1 MNSSFQKLRLIYFL
15 GSFFLL
21 LYLTARSIL
30 VPFVYDEA
38 ATFFIYILPGEFIPF
53 NSYWDANNH
62 LLNSFL
68 GIVSS
73 YFFGNSEWA
82 LRLPNV
88 LFFIFSIVFL
98 FQLHKFFENKIV
110 WFCMAL
116 SILFSH
122 NLIEYSAYCRGYGM
136 AISSLIASVYFL
148 LEFLRHSN
156 TRSLIGFNLFSFL
169 ALAANFTLLNVMLIA
184 SVTLIMRSIYE
195 RKFAVNIIAG
205 LLLNVIFIAL
215 TVWIATELKKRGLL
229 YYGSQE
235 GFYKVTL
242 TSLSNLIY
250 GSTTKTLPVVFI
262 VLSLL
267 ACIVCIVK
275 FKKFQ
280 LKNAISKPATIAAFL
295 FFGSML
301 VVISLNLLLN
311 VNYPED
317 RTALYL
323 YPLFILFLFF
333 SIDLFSVKKIAKT
346 SAAVILFL
354 VATHFFTQTNFAY
367 STYWRQERV
376 PETFYSHIADEWKG
390 REHEV
395 FISAYRMKGYIWN
408 YYTFRNKQKLNEI
421 YHQNF
426 PSPKADYMIIE
437 ENNYNKYPGVVK
449 NYTEVFFDKHNH
461 IRLLKN
467 RGTLNYQLFFDSVV
481 TEPKTIIYPYVDL
494 LDLKIYNDSIQN
506 AASEFEC
513 ELSTDKLSYI
523 DFVFK
528 AMKGNETLSEAV
540 CRIQWQR
547 EKWINP
553 DNKIKNRIFLENVTS
568 ADRYVLFINGREG
581 ESYKL
586 SNLKIKVFSF

>member
-1 MNSSFQKLRLIYFL
+1 
-15 GSFFLL
+15 
-21 LYLTARSIL
+21 
-30 VPFVYDEA
+30 
-38 ATFFIYILPGEFIPF
+38 
-53 NSYWDANNH
+53 
-62 LLNSFL
+62 
-68 GIVSS
+68 
-73 YFFGNSEWA
+73 
-82 LRLPNV
+82 
-88 LFFIFSIVFL
+88 
-98 FQLHKFFENKIV
+98 
-110 WFCMAL
+110 
-116 SILFSH
+116 
-122 NLIEYSAYCRGYGM
+122 M

-333 SIDLFSVKKIAKT
+333 QLIC
-346 SAAVILFL
+346 
-354 VATHFFTQTNFAY
+354 
-367 STYWRQERV
+367 
-376 PETFYSHIADEWKG
+376 
-390 REHEV
+390 
-395 FISAYRMKGYIWN
+395 
-408 YYTFRNKQKLNEI
+408 
-421 YHQNF
+421 F
-426 PSPKADYMIIE
+426 P
-437 ENNYNKYPGVVK
+437 
-449 NYTEVFFDKHNH
+449 
-461 IRLLKN
+461 
-467 RGTLNYQLFFDSVV
+467 
-481 TEPKTIIYPYVDL
+481 
-494 LDLKIYNDSIQN
+494 
-506 AASEFEC
+506 
-513 ELSTDKLSYI
+513 
-523 DFVFK
+523 
-528 AMKGNETLSEAV
+528 
-540 CRIQWQR
+540 
-547 EKWINP
+547 
-553 DNKIKNRIFLENVTS
+553 
-568 ADRYVLFINGREG
+568 
-581 ESYKL
+581 
-586 SNLKIKVFSF
+586 